1 MKKIISLFLTLFVA
15 SSVWA
20 VDFVSNGI
28 YYNYVSKTE
37 KTVAVTCFSSKLYSG
52 NVSIPSSVTY
62 NGNSYSVTSIGEKA
76 FYNCSGL
83 TSVTIPSSVTS
94 IGEMA
99 FYYCS
104 GLTSVTIPNSVS
116 SIGYYAFKGCESL
129 TSVTIPNSVTKIGD
143 SAFEGCSGLTS
154 VTIPNSVTSIIGG
167 TFSGCTGLT
176 SVTIPNSVTSIG
188 GHAFSGCTGL
198 TSVTIP
204 NSVTSIGWGA
214 FSGCSGLTS
223 VTIPNSVTSIGKDAF
238 SGCTGLTSV
247 TIPNSVTSIGGYAFS
262 GCMSVTISG
271 DISEIGSYAFNCKS
285 VTLLEGVT
293 KIGERAFMD
302 CTGLTSVT
310 IPNSVTSI
318 GSFAFWGCTGLDSIT
333 IPSSVRFIASDAFR
347 GTNFK
352 LITNKSRQKM
362 DFGFT
367 KDGFRYNVDS
377 DGDAEV
383 ASLLDGKYS
392 GDVII
397 PNYVEF
403 CGETY
408 YVSSISYDA
417 FTDCTELTS
426 VTFPFSPWYPYSLF
440 SGCTNLKKLTFLS
453 RPFDYKVFEG
463 VNTKDIYLYVP
474 CEYYDEYTSS
484 EYYFILDFEHIECI
498 GSEKIEVQK
507 DEVKVEPEKTEAV
520 FSMPTNESAN
530 SYTLTI
536 SNNGVVFCT
545 LTFNAQGQ
553 LSNIDFSTNKS
564 YELKAGVSGY
574 QFTVTGLSSATKYGY
589 SFKALSSNKAVLK
602 EYTGSFTTK
611 NGDGTGGSSQG
622 GEEVSGGSQ
631 GGEGGQ
637 GTETAI
643 DGVSNTNAVTI
654 VSNQIFVN
662 GEAPAFVVTVS
673 GQKIA
678 NTNLKAGVYF
688 VNVEGETVGVSVR

>member
-1 MKKIISLFLTLFVA
+1 MKKLFTLFLTLFVA

-20 VDFVSNGI
+20 YDFEVDGI
-28 YYNYVSKTE
+28 YYTFDSMSE
-37 KTVAVTCFSSKLYSG
+37 TVAVTKGLGYSG
-52 NVSIPSSVTY
+52 DVSIPSSVTY
-62 NGNSYSVTSIGEKA
+62 NGNSYSVTSIE
-76 FYNCSGL
+76 
-83 TSVTIPSSVTS
+83 
-94 IGEMA
+94 
-99 FYYCS
+99 
-104 GLTSVTIPNSVS
+104 
-116 SIGYYAFKGCESL
+116 
-129 TSVTIPNSVTKIGD
+129 
-143 SAFEGCSGLTS
+143 
-154 VTIPNSVTSIIGG
+154 
-167 TFSGCTGLT
+167 TG
-176 SVTIPNSVTSIG
+176 
-188 GHAFSGCTGL
+188 AFSGCTGL

-204 NSVTSIGWGA
+204 NSVTSIGRYA
-214 FSGCSGLTS
+214 FDDTGLTS
-223 VTIPNSVTSIGKDAF
+223 VTIPNSVTSIGWSAFSGCTGLTSVTIPNSVTSIDGYAF

-247 TIPNSVTSIGGYAFS
+247 TIPNSVTSIGSYAFS

-271 DISEIGSYAFNCKS
+271 DISVIRSHAFNCKS

-293 KIGERAFMD
+293 KIGERAFYD

-318 GSFAFWGCTGLDSIT
+318 GDYAFSGCTGLDSIT
-333 IPSSVRFIASDAFR
+333 IPSSVRSISTNAFS

-362 DFGFT
+362 YTFGFT
-367 KDGFRYNVDS
+367 KDGFRYNVS
-377 DGDAEV
+377 NAEA
-383 ASLLDGKYS
+383 ASLLNGKYS

-397 PNYVEF
+397 PKYVEF

-408 YVSSISYDA
+408 YVNSISDDA

-426 VTFPFSPWYPYSLF
+426 VTFPFSPWPSPCRLF

-484 EYYFILDFEHIECI
+484 EYYFTLDFEHIECI

-507 DEVKVEPEKTEAV
+507 DEVKVEPEKTAAV

-553 LSNIDFSTNKS
+553 LANIDFSTTKS
-564 YELKAGVSGY
+564 YELKSGISGY
-574 QFTVTGLSSATKYGY
+574 QFTVTGLSEATDYGY
-589 SFKALSSNKAVLK
+589 SFKALASNESVLK

-643 DGVSNTNAVTI
+643 DGVSNANAITI
-654 VSNQIFVN
+654 VSNQILVN

-678 NTNLKAGVYF
+678 NANLKAGVYF
-688 VNVEGETVGVSVR
+688 VVVDGETVGVSVR